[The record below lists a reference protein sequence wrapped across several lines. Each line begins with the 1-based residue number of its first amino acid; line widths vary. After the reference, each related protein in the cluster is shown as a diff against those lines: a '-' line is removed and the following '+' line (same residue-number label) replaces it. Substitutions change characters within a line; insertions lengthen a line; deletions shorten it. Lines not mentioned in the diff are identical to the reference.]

1 MSKEFD
7 KYQTI
12 GPDYHYRQ
20 IDKRSF
26 RNYNASLD
34 ARYQKLLGYVEKIAG
49 DRKLKLLDVGSG
61 DGVILYLLR
70 KSLPDL
76 ELHGVDEVE
85 TALAVAREKVPN
97 AKIVRASAYKLPYS
111 DETFDIVTSS
121 DVIEHLDKPET
132 MLEEIKRVA
141 KRGASIIVGTPIRRT
156 KNPADPHHVD
166 EFFPEDFLEMM
177 SRYFKECTLSESH
190 NLIPTLLY
198 NAPTRSFIN
207 YRYLINFL
215 SLFFNYNPFF
225 AERRNKSEMFA
236 YMHIIC
242 RK

>member
-7 KYQTI
+7 KYETI

-20 IDKRSF
+20 IDKRFF
-26 RNYNASLD
+26 RNFNAFLD
-34 ARYQKLLGYVEKIAG
+34 ARFLKLVEHVEKIAG
-49 DRKLKLLDVGSG
+49 DKKLKLLDVGSG
-61 DGVILYLLR
+61 DGVILYLVK
-70 KSLPDL
+70 KSLPKL

-85 TALAVAREKVPN
+85 TALAVARGKVPD
-97 AKIVRASAYKLPYS
+97 AKIVQASAYKLPYP
-111 DETFDIVTSS
+111 DETFDIVISS
-121 DVIEHLDKPET
+121 DVIEHLDKPEI
-132 MLEEIKRVA
+132 MLGEIKRVA

-156 KNPADPHHVD
+156 KNPIDPQHVD
-166 EFFPEDFLEMM
+166 EFFPEDLLKMM

-236 YMHIIC
+236 YMYIVC
-242 RK
+242 KN

>member
-85 TALAVAREKVPN
+85 TALAVAREKVSV
-97 AKIVRASAYKLPYS
+97 AKIVQASAYKLPYS

-132 MLEEIKRVA
+132 ILEEIKRVA
-141 KRGASIIVGTPIRRT
+141 KRGASIIVGRPVRRT
-156 KNPADPHHVD
+156 KNPADPH
-166 EFFPEDFLEMM
+166 
-177 SRYFKECTLSESH
+177 
-190 NLIPTLLY
+190 
-198 NAPTRSFIN
+198 
-207 YRYLINFL
+207 
-215 SLFFNYNPFF
+215 
-225 AERRNKSEMFA
+225 
-236 YMHIIC
+236 
-242 RK
+242 